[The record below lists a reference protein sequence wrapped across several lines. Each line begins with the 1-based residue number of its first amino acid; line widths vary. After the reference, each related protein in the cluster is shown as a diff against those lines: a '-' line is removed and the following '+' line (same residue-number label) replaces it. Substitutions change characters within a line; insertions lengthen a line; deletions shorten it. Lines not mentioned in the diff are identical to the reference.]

1 MTAFS
6 SLPDESASAWTET
19 IKRIHQ
25 SGVRMVVSVT
35 GGGAGLLGRLLE
47 VPGGSRSLL
56 EARVPYSPVA
66 LTEWLGRPPEQA
78 CSRAT
83 ALGMAA
89 VSERRARQLDAGVP
103 VDSSASPLWL
113 GVAGTSALVSDRPKK
128 GEHRCHLAVHS
139 SRASHAVSVTLSK
152 GLRDRLE
159 EERLVADLL
168 LSLVADQLEIEAP
181 CIELREGADLYDERR
196 VEADPWERELLE
208 GARDVV
214 WRLGGQPAQNA
225 SPIPIRGVFPGS
237 FNPVHEG
244 HRQLRDIAAQ
254 RLGGAVA
261 WEISLHNVDKPP
273 LDLITLEDRCGQFP
287 GEPIVLTRA
296 PLFAQ
301 KAAVL
306 PGMVFVVG
314 ADTAARLVDPKYY
327 GGDRDMMRE
336 ALSQIRHQ
344 GCRYLV
350 AGRVQD
356 GRYLSLETL
365 SIPKEFQGL
374 FEGLSEEEF
383 RCDLSSTE
391 LRRQQQRRQTE

>member
-1 MTAFS
+1 
-6 SLPDESASAWTET
+6 
-19 IKRIHQ
+19 
-25 SGVRMVVSVT
+25 
-35 GGGAGLLGRLLE
+35 
-47 VPGGSRSLL
+47 
-56 EARVPYSPVA
+56 VA
-66 LTEWLGRPPEQA
+66 LTEWLGRAPEQA

-89 VSERRARQLDAGVP
+89 VAERRARQLDAGLP
-103 VDSSASPLWL
+103 VDSSTPTPLWL

-128 GEHRCHLAVHS
+128 GDHRCHLAVHS
-139 SRASHAVSVTLSK
+139 SRASHAVSVTLAK
-152 GLRDRLE
+152 GLRDRGE

-168 LSLVADQLEIEAP
+168 LSLVADQLGIEPP

-208 GARDVV
+208 GSRGVV
-214 WRLGGQPAQNA
+214 WRLGGQPAQ
-225 SPIPIRGVFPGS
+225 SEPPVPIRGVFPGS
-237 FNPVHEG
+237 FNPAHAG
-244 HRQLRDIAAQ
+244 HRQLREIAIR

-261 WEISLHNVDKPP
+261 WEISTLNVDKPP
-273 LDLITLEDRCGQFP
+273 LDLITLADRCGQFA

-301 KAAVL
+301 KAEVL

-314 ADTAARLVDPKYY
+314 ADTAVRLVDPKYY
-327 GGDRDMMRE
+327 GGEPEVMRE
-336 ALSQIRHQ
+336 ALVRIQHQ
-344 GCRYLV
+344 GCRFLV

-356 GRYLSLETL
+356 GHYLSLETL
-365 SIPKEFQGL
+365 PIPTEFEEL

-391 LRRQQQRRQTE
+391 LRRQQRSEHAE